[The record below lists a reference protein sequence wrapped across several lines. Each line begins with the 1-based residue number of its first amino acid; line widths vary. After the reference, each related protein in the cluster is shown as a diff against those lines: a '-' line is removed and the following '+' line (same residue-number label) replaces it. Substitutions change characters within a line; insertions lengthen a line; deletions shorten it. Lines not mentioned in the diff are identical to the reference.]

1 MVGCHLIPVLVF
13 ESVHRRV
20 WRIKPSCK
28 LELGLL
34 SQAVPLS
41 ALLQGFEAAAAQ
53 QALARVGPNL
63 DLAVTL
69 LLGQGLS
76 AAMASARGSA
86 DESADEEPAAAAD
99 AGAGAGEAA
108 GEAAQAGD
116 DDEDEGMAEL
126 LDDDEE
132 EEVG

>member
-1 MVGCHLIPVLVF
+1 MKL
-13 ESVHRRV
+13 
-20 WRIKPSCK
+20 SCK
-28 LELGLL
+28 TGLRWV
-34 SQAVPLS
+34 SQPVPLS
-41 ALLQGFEAAAAQ
+41 AVLQGFDAAAAQ

-86 DESADEEPAAAAD
+86 DDTADEEPAAAAAAAD
-99 AGAGAGEAA
+99 AGAGAGEVAA
-108 GEAAQAGD
+108 EVAQQDDGED
-116 DDEDEGMAEL
+116 NGMAEL